1 VGNREE
7 DDMRLCVTLMA
18 VLALTLC
25 VFGVALADDKA
36 NPHEGIVVKAG
47 EGKLTMTDK
56 DGKNEHTHQV
66 ARDAQITCDGKQC
79 RLEDLKQGFQIKV
92 TVEKRGNLETATK
105 IEAKK
110 TAG

>member
-1 VGNREE
+1 MTFRVAS
-7 DDMRLCVTLMA
+7 LLVA
-18 VLALTLC
+18 VLALTLF
-25 VFGVALADDKA
+25 VGMAAAVEDKGQA
-36 NPHEGIVVKAG
+36 GSTHEGLVVSAA

-79 RLEDLKQGFQIKV
+79 RLEDLKKGFAIKV
-92 TVEKRGNLETATK
+92 TTEKRGNLEMATK